1 LSLFITLEGIEG
13 TGKST
18 QASRLATRL
27 RGEGYE
33 CVLTREPGATAIGR
47 QIRRI
52 VLSPKNHR
60 LCAESE
66 LGLYFS
72 DRAQHL
78 REVVWPALE
87 AGKIVVS
94 DRFTDSTLA
103 YQGYGRGLS
112 LRLIRSLDRIMTG
125 SFRPHVTLLLDLS
138 AEESLRRARR
148 RNTQSVS
155 HRKEGRFEEE
165 ELAFHNR
172 VRRGYARLAK
182 REPERYV
189 RVSVLGTA
197 AEVHEALWT
206 ALEKTKKL
214 PRKKRRRS

>member
-1 LSLFITLEGIEG
+1 MLSSECLSIFITLEGIEG

-18 QASRLATRL
+18 QASRLAKRL
-27 RGEGYE
+27 RAQGHD

-47 QIRRI
+47 QIRQI
-52 VLSPKNHR
+52 VLSPKNQR

-87 AGKIVVS
+87 AGRIVVC
-94 DRFTDSTLA
+94 DRFTDSSLA

-125 SFRPHVTLLLDLS
+125 GFRPHVTLLLDLP
-138 AEESLRRARR
+138 AEEGLRRARR
-148 RNTQSVS
+148 RNKQSVS
-155 HRKEGRFEEE
+155 HGREGRFEEE
-165 ELAFHNR
+165 ALAFHTR
-172 VRRGYARLAK
+172 VRNGYAKMAK
-182 REPERYV
+182 REPDRYV
-189 RVSVLGTA
+189 TVSALGTT
-197 AEVHEALWT
+197 AEVHEALLI
-206 ALEKTKKL
+206 ALEKTGKL
-214 PRKKRRRS
+214 P

>member
-1 LSLFITLEGIEG
+1 MLSSAGLSIFITLEGIEG

-18 QASRLATRL
+18 QTSRLAKRL
-27 RGEGYE
+27 RADGYD

-47 QIRRI
+47 QIRQV

-78 REVVWPALE
+78 REMVWPALE
-87 AGKIVVS
+87 AGRIVVC
-94 DRFTDSTLA
+94 DRFTDSSLA

-125 SFRPHVTLLLDLS
+125 GFRPHVTLLLDLP
-138 AEESLRRARR
+138 AEEGLRRARR
-148 RNTQSVS
+148 RNKESVS
-155 HRKEGRFEEE
+155 HGREGRFEEE
-165 ELAFHNR
+165 ALAFHNR
-172 VRRGYARLAK
+172 VRKGYAKMAK

-189 RVSVLGTA
+189 TVSALGTT
-197 AEVHEALWT
+197 AEVHEALWI
-206 ALEKTKKL
+206 ALKKTGKL
-214 PRKKRRRS
+214 A